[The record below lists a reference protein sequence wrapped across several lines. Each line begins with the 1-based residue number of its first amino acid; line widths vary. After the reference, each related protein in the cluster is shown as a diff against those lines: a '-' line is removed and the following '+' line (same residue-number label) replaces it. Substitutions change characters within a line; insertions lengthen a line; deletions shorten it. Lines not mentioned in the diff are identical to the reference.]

1 MKKII
6 YLIQFLIIKFLFI
19 IFNIIGYKNAS
30 NFGALIGRTFG
41 ELIRSK
47 KIIIKNLSYIKEFS
61 N

>member
-6 YLIQFLIIKFLFI
+6 YLVQFLIIKFLFI

-47 KIIIKNLSYIKEFS
+47 K
-61 N
+61 